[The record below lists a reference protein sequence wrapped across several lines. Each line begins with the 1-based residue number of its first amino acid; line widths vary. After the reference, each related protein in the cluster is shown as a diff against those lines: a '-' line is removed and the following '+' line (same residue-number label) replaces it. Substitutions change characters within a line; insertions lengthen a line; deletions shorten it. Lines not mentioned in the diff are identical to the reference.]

1 MTGLRKKSDIQEASS
16 IPYRSREMWREV
28 EGQCHC
34 SATLPEF
41 VSTVGTEKEA
51 MVVIDIA
58 CFSKQARVF
67 AVKSVRT

>member
-1 MTGLRKKSDIQEASS
+1 MPL
-16 IPYRSREMWREV
+16 
-28 EGQCHC
+28 
-34 SATLPEF
+34 SATSPEF